1 LSFDDVRPA
10 KVDGIRGKGAFGR
23 EFLINDLLSREGIAG
38 ELIAEFDRLTLEMR
52 DVPSAA
58 AAVKRLVHWL
68 ENERRR
74 SFGGGWRLCAELL
87 RGHEIGR
94 LLRTDPMVRR
104 CQWRPAVANVYD
116 LVEPFVWGWD
126 DAIEAVIEADQP
138 GQTVNSV
145 FLAMGVAAAMRERR
159 AMVHAYLSA
168 AARGGASA
176 AVLGLGAGRS
186 PETALAAPDGPLD
199 IGQWIA
205 VDPAAGE
212 DAVVRRQKSSR
223 IDRRTMPL
231 LDFLETRLGT
241 ESFDLVYMI
250 DALDGLDDGAAATL
264 VEKAARVIR
273 PNGRLVLSA
282 FAPDLAEAAYMDAV
296 LDWRPVLRGEGEL
309 DALLKSIAV
318 DGRMSIATWRGGSE
332 RAVFGML
339 ERLSWAA

>member
-1 LSFDDVRPA
+1 M
-10 KVDGIRGKGAFGR
+10 
-23 EFLINDLLSREGIAG
+23 INELLSRDRIVGG
-38 ELIAEFDRLTLEMR
+38 LIAEFDRLTLEMR

-68 ENERRR
+68 KDERSR
-74 SFGGGWRLCAELL
+74 SLAGGEWRLCAELL
-87 RGHEIGR
+87 RGHELGR
-94 LLRTDPMVRR
+94 LLRSDPMVRR
-104 CQWRPAVANVYD
+104 CQWRPAGGNVYN

-145 FLAMGVAAAMRERR
+145 FLAMGLAAAMRERR
-159 AMVHAYLSA
+159 ALVHAYLSA
-168 AARGGASA
+168 AAHAGASA
-176 AVLGLGAGRS
+176 AVLALGAGRS

-205 VDPAAGE
+205 VDPTAGE

-223 IDRRTMPL
+223 VDRRTMPL
-231 LDFLETRLGT
+231 LEFLDTRLGT
-241 ESFDLVYMI
+241 ESFDLIYMI
-250 DALDGLDDGAAATL
+250 DALDGLDDRAAAAL

-296 LDWRPVLRGEGEL
+296 LDWQPALRGESEL
-309 DALLKSIAV
+309 EALLKGIAV

-332 RAVFGML
+332 RVAFGAV